1 MAILINFKL
10 GIDKNSTIGLKK
22 QDLWNKANELMEA
35 AASETAVDKLY
46 VIKGIYAA
54 IDNQKV
60 LHGLTQAIGVQ
71 IVASSIEGEFEVAE
85 PLLFERFHTNTAHET
100 VGILHAS
107 EGYTVMDNIGM
118 AKLTDEKLITV
129 TLMYQYH
136 WLIV

>member
-1 MAILINFKL
+1 MPELVAILIKL

-85 PLLFERFHTNTAHET
+85 PL
-100 VGILHAS
+100 
-107 EGYTVMDNIGM
+107 
-118 AKLTDEKLITV
+118 
-129 TLMYQYH
+129 
-136 WLIV
+136 

>member
-1 MAILINFKL
+1 MGVGGVEF
-10 GIDKNSTIGLKK
+10 S
-22 QDLWNKANELMEA
+22 
-35 AASETAVDKLY
+35 
-46 VIKGIYAA
+46 
-54 IDNQKV
+54 
-60 LHGLTQAIGVQ
+60 HGLTQAIGVQ

-107 EGYTVMDNIGM
+107 EGYTLMDNIGM

-136 WLIV
+136 WLIVALISPSTQTLQKGQIRVKR